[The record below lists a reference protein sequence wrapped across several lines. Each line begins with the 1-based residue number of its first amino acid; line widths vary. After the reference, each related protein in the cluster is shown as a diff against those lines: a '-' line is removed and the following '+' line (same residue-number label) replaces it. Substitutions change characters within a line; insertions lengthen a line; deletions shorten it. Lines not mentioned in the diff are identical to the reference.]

1 LVVSRTAS
9 GNNVF
14 NGMSGND
21 TLLGF
26 GGNDW
31 LGGGSGNDSLNGGAG
46 QDLISGGIGADTLA
60 GGPDA
65 DTFQFVSQYETAG
78 SDPSGIDYAN
88 TDVIL
93 DFNPAQDTIDV
104 HYVDANVGIPGDQD
118 FDFIGEYFAA
128 GGFTASGQAAYFN
141 DGTNTYVLFNTDT
154 PRGSF
159 LDFDSPS
166 GSQGAKR
173 RKRPGSIC
181 SALAEVS
188 FLARP
193 GCESAAGRGANGRAW
208 LASDS
213 AICPGEN
220 GKRAAF
226 RSKYLAPVSSE
237 IMRMLVGE
245 AGFADAP
252 LTVDFTG
259 KFPATCPT
267 STCIREIGQ
276 RLSAAPAASALF

>member
-46 QDLISGGIGADTLA
+46 QDLISGGIGTDTLA

-88 TDVIL
+88 TDVIP
-93 DFNPAQDTIDV
+93 DFNPAHDTIDV

-141 DGTNTYVLFNTDT
+141 DGTIPTSSLT
-154 PRGSF
+154 PTPLQAASWTST
-159 LDFDSPS
+159 SPS
-166 GSQGAKR
+166 GSQGGKT
-173 RKRPGSIC
+173 P
-181 SALAEVS
+181 E
-188 FLARP
+188 
-193 GCESAAGRGANGRAW
+193 
-208 LASDS
+208 ASW
-213 AICPGEN
+213 
-220 GKRAAF
+220 F
-226 RSKYLAPVSSE
+226 HL
-237 IMRMLVGE
+237 
-245 AGFADAP
+245 
-252 LTVDFTG
+252 
-259 KFPATCPT
+259 
-267 STCIREIGQ
+267 
-276 RLSAAPAASALF
+276 